1 MAGSSK
7 GNFRELISPFL
18 REKISKLTTRYGE
31 NDLRTKA
38 IINQYVKSPL
48 EDIIH
53 PSERLRHYE
62 SEINIDFDG
71 APLIGVERLYRRTVL
86 IEPTT
91 ACAAHCRWCLRGQYP
106 IKTMQYDDIERAAR
120 YIGSSNLRDDVNEV
134 LITGGDPLL
143 STSHLNHTLAMLTKH
158 ADNVKIIR
166 MGTRVPFQD
175 PYRINDN
182 MLAIFNRYR
191 HFRFELGLN
200 INHPIEFWP
209 ECILAIKK
217 LKEIGMVF
225 YNQHPL
231 LKNVNDDFKT
241 LVELYDYLRQ
251 HGIEAHYLFHAIPMR
266 GMGHHRTSLH
276 KGLSLISEIS
286 ACGEFSG
293 RSKPRF
299 AVLSDI
305 GKIVLYHGTILDVRV
320 KERLVLLKSY
330 FKLEDRLK
338 WNPSWKQPSSVMID
352 SDGTLLTWYLDGSDD
367 RLNDQTTLY
376 QDVNLHLDVELEHD
390 GSPKEKSNFDL

>member
-143 STSHLNHTLAMLTKH
+143 STSHHESTGFNIYQLHVQFRHSPVVIFYRLLYRRIRWNGVTVCYSLLLN
-158 ADNVKIIR
+158 
-166 MGTRVPFQD
+166 
-175 PYRINDN
+175 
-182 MLAIFNRYR
+182 
-191 HFRFELGLN
+191 
-200 INHPIEFWP
+200 
-209 ECILAIKK
+209 
-217 LKEIGMVF
+217 
-225 YNQHPL
+225 
-231 LKNVNDDFKT
+231 
-241 LVELYDYLRQ
+241 
-251 HGIEAHYLFHAIPMR
+251 
-266 GMGHHRTSLH
+266 
-276 KGLSLISEIS
+276 SLID
-286 ACGEFSG
+286 
-293 RSKPRF
+293 R
-299 AVLSDI
+299 I
-305 GKIVLYHGTILDVRV
+305 GGFLG
-320 KERLVLLKSY
+320 
-330 FKLEDRLK
+330 
-338 WNPSWKQPSSVMID
+338 
-352 SDGTLLTWYLDGSDD
+352 
-367 RLNDQTTLY
+367 
-376 QDVNLHLDVELEHD
+376 
-390 GSPKEKSNFDL
+390 